1 MRSVLSAFA
10 CSLFLVGCAGDGPAP
25 GVGVTTSTVG
35 GGGSSL
41 ALIQQ
46 TIFTPTCAQLGCHDA
61 LIQTDGL
68 NLSNTTAS
76 YDELVGQVSNC
87 VGRIR
92 VVAGNPDASY
102 LMDKLGDGLQ
112 APCGEFMPLGMPSL
126 SAGELQL
133 IRDWIA
139 DGALPASFDIAVTT
153 TTSTTSSTVNSES
166 W

>member
-1 MRSVLSAFA
+1 
-10 CSLFLVGCAGDGPAP
+10 
-25 GVGVTTSTVG
+25 
-35 GGGSSL
+35 
-41 ALIQQ
+41 
-46 TIFTPTCAQLGCHDA
+46 
-61 LIQTDGL
+61 
-68 NLSNTTAS
+68 
-76 YDELVGQVSNC
+76 

-126 SAGELQL
+126 SSGELQL
-133 IRDWIA
+133 IRNWIA

>member
-1 MRSVLSAFA
+1 MRSVVSAFA
-10 CSLFLVGCAGDGPAP
+10 CTLFLVGCAGDGPAP

-41 ALIQQ
+41 TLIQE
-46 TIFTPTCAQLGCHDA
+46 TIFTPTCALLGCHDA
-61 LIQTDGL
+61 LIQSDGL
-68 NLSNTTAS
+68 NLSNVSVS
-76 YDELVGQVSNC
+76 YSDLVGQLSNC

-112 APCGEFMPLGMPSL
+112 APCGEVMPLGMASL
-126 SAGELQL
+126 SSDDLQL

-139 DGALPASFDIAVTT
+139 DGALPASFEIAVTT
-153 TTSTTSSTVNSES
+153 TTTTTSSTVHSEN